1 MYEPCQTSHYMLDV
15 SLSTMWHGCPHALWC
30 NNRCRADRLEC
41 LPRKHRRA
49 VRSRNERAQGRL
61 RGSLSLSSTRERRL
75 CSSLSYAARARD
87 RAGRALTFL
96 NKQVFFISRELCSSL
111 CELYAARGGPA
122 SFFDFSRT
130 GRALQSELCAPPPSS
145 RARGHIY
152 ILSRALQSVSYARP
166 RVRAAAF

>member
-1 MYEPCQTSHYMLDV
+1 MCSSARPRAARLIFNFI
-15 SLSTMWHGCPHALWC
+15 SL
-30 NNRCRADRLEC
+30 
-41 LPRKHRRA
+41 
-49 VRSRNERAQGRL
+49 
-61 RGSLSLSSTRERRL
+61 SLSLSSTRERRL

-87 RAGRALTFL
+87 RAGRTLTFL

-145 RARGHIY
+145 RARAYLYIISSSAVCELCAAPSSRRGVLNDIY
-152 ILSRALQSVSYARP
+152 FMSRALCSLSYMYAARALISRGP
-166 RVRAAAF
+166 SAAV